1 MKSAL
6 TKTEWAVMTALWEKP
21 HQTVSGI
28 IDALQGQTDW
38 KYNTY
43 VTYLKRMCEKGLTT
57 FEQLG
62 RDKFY
67 YPLIEKSDC
76 ILAESETIFDKMD
89 ERAAKE
95 FLVCMI
101 KGSALTAKDRDEL
114 KKLLDDMK
122 KDGEDA

>member
-1 MKSAL
+1 MKNAL
-6 TKTEWAVMTALWEKP
+6 TKSEWAVMTVLWEQP
-21 HQTVSGI
+21 HQPISGI
-28 IDALQGQTDW
+28 IHKLKGQTDW

-43 VTYLKRMCEKGLTT
+43 VTYLKRMCEKGLVS

-67 YPLIEKSDC
+67 YPLIDKSDC
-76 ILAESETIFDKMD
+76 ILAESETILDKMD

-101 KGSALTAKDRDEL
+101 KGSSLNAKDREEL
-114 KKLLDDMK
+114 KKLLDDFK
-122 KDGEDA
+122 KDGE